1 MHYDAADRCVA
12 DQWYVDCSTATTLTT
27 GSGDAIPLEVEIVL
41 GSHTGMNIQCEDSN
55 NAKCANANTGLW
67 ERVKIK
73 QRGSS
78 YIITSM
84 KSGNNLQCQADG
96 ACAFDNTNEE
106 LWEQWAIETKGD
118 ALYFVSQHTN
128 KVMQCTQE
136 GEIQCASENRL
147 DHEAFRVVWRGDG
160 ISEYTY
166 YGDGVKTRKVDSV
179 VASSEQSIG
188 RLALNG
194 AGQHPEW
201 SDSDVAEIII
211 YRRHLSDEER
221 GQVEDYLSLKYG
233 LCVGPSLR
241 GEWSYVR
248 NIDANCPPSLSVRLP
263 PPVTVNK
270 VPRIARIVE
279 SCHEYTRNTNA
290 HALVSFDADV
300 RPVARIAICF
310 DKKSTSEQNYDYLQ
324 LLAVKAESKDDETEE
339 FALGESKADV
349 SGAPTGESLV
359 GLTWT
364 MGEEKGTFTSF
375 DAETGMHA
383 LEGGPPEPVNVREL
397 PDHVKSSL
405 TFEGSDAYF
414 SAHNSEGP
422 SNYLRE
428 KFSGPA
434 NEANWPAESVS
445 FIDADKFN
453 AKFVSDDSTGD
464 WGFRLA
470 ALPVYEEAP
479 KVNEKAQ
486 QARAKACTEAG
497 EKAKAAFAV
506 FCKGKHGL
514 CVCDSGGISEMRDSG
529 SPLLCGRNCVTC
541 PDYVQEMESRPG
553 YVKPTSIKIK
563 VVSCAHPN
571 GNAEIW
577 VNDIK
582 VNEELCLGDA
592 GGHHVAI
599 IDTTGDVINVK
610 RFDTGECKESAGEM
624 KAFLESATDGQVIA
638 FAINGA
644 GGKYVSECGEGE
656 ILTNLGC
663 TNKPVLN
670 VSQACVGQKGRAKS
684 AWWSFAEGTKGG
696 VPVEVETT
704 AVPEPAKSLYSDDKD
719 VTFFE
724 SKHNYATQMDDE
736 TKIHF
741 PGAVAIAIAFD
752 PLCSTESGCDY
763 LRFRRETGSDAD
775 PWIKEYFT
783 GTGSERWPTE
793 PVIIEAEKF
802 FAYFHSDYSGV
813 EWGYRF
819 ACVPVFL
826 PGDTPPLY
834 DPVEVKAED
843 ALKKELLASMT
854 QILSEAADGD
864 EFSIDAV
871 AISPDQT
878 RVVTGNHD
886 GSVSLWDMET
896 GNELLKPRY
905 RLYDSDR
912 VNQAS
917 SFGGIAF
924 SSDGGQ
930 IVMASSQYDVVAVCT
945 LVGDASGL
953 YFTNDPGNAQGGWK
967 CFDPQLHSI
976 DGLHDFDLRTTITT
990 TSEAGTIAGKCFP
1003 GGIWRNGVAPD
1014 ARSAAEEYQCKML
1027 FVRGGRLCFDIGWVA
1042 GIEGQS
1048 NVADGGAHEV
1058 MLRFEA
1064 GQYHLFVDG
1073 QEEAAGLRA
1082 VPDPPDAV
1090 WVVGEA
1096 IGHSPGGGD
1105 CSSKFW
1111 YNDMAPAFE
1120 GTIEMAPGGSRGV
1133 EYRLSNDVEGQRGPW
1148 VQMAAQASAQ
1158 ASASGGGLNLF
1169 EGKDDGGAAS
1179 ANVQPVGATNANFG
1193 DPVPGMPK
1201 VLVVQMA
1208 DGSVH
1213 TAKEHT
1219 AELVRGHQRI
1229 VRAWYGDCRDESM
1242 RWSSEHGKDVT
1253 AKFVELSGCALGSG
1267 GGGAPSTPPNPGES
1281 SGGGMGGKSRFE
1293 HFYALAS
1300 QNYPNH
1306 TWLVVNDEEV
1316 RIDKGPSS
1324 ALKVVDGLTGQEGT
1338 VSFEDASRPGWFLR
1352 HCNYNLRCHRF
1363 EGKDL
1368 YRKDATFH
1376 PRLALTGSSEHRS
1389 FESVNYPEHFICH
1402 RSYIL
1407 RIAKS
1412 EDNDLHRNDA
1422 SFLVG
1427 EGVEARYRDEDVAM
1441 AGRAEGKEEGGS
1453 ESPVRPQQVEV
1464 RVSASDFT
1472 AMLDNAT
1479 TVDEIVAA
1487 MGQFTSAVEKGGS
1500 TATKQELHAAIS
1512 AKRDTMAPEVWTSSV
1527 AAHVGK
1533 LFKTFTLFAPALP

>member
-1 MHYDAADRCVA
+1 MSASVGKKKL
-12 DQWYVDCSTATTLTT
+12 VD
-27 GSGDAIPLEVEIVL
+27 
-41 GSHTGMNIQCEDSN
+41 H
-55 NAKCANANTGLW
+55 
-67 ERVKIK
+67 
-73 QRGSS
+73 
-78 YIITSM
+78 
-84 KSGNNLQCQADG
+84 
-96 ACAFDNTNEE
+96 
-106 LWEQWAIETKGD
+106 
-118 ALYFVSQHTN
+118 
-128 KVMQCTQE
+128 
-136 GEIQCASENRL
+136 
-147 DHEAFRVVWRGDG
+147 
-160 ISEYTY
+160 
-166 YGDGVKTRKVDSV
+166 
-179 VASSEQSIG
+179 
-188 RLALNG
+188 
-194 AGQHPEW
+194 
-201 SDSDVAEIII
+201 
-211 YRRHLSDEER
+211 
-221 GQVEDYLSLKYG
+221 
-233 LCVGPSLR
+233 
-241 GEWSYVR
+241 
-248 NIDANCPPSLSVRLP
+248 
-263 PPVTVNK
+263 
-270 VPRIARIVE
+270 
-279 SCHEYTRNTNA
+279 
-290 HALVSFDADV
+290 
-300 RPVARIAICF
+300 
-310 DKKSTSEQNYDYLQ
+310 
-324 LLAVKAESKDDETEE
+324 
-339 FALGESKADV
+339 
-349 SGAPTGESLV
+349 
-359 GLTWT
+359 
-364 MGEEKGTFTSF
+364 
-375 DAETGMHA
+375 ETGMGA
-383 LEGGPPEPVNVREL
+383 
-397 PDHVKSSL
+397 
-405 TFEGSDAYF
+405 A
-414 SAHNSEGP
+414 A
-422 SNYLRE
+422 
-428 KFSGPA
+428 
-434 NEANWPAESVS
+434 
-445 FIDADKFN
+445 
-453 AKFVSDDSTGD
+453 ST
-464 WGFRLA
+464 
-470 ALPVYEEAP
+470 
-479 KVNEKAQ
+479 
-486 QARAKACTEAG
+486 
-497 EKAKAAFAV
+497 
-506 FCKGKHGL
+506 
-514 CVCDSGGISEMRDSG
+514 
-529 SPLLCGRNCVTC
+529 
-541 PDYVQEMESRPG
+541 
-553 YVKPTSIKIK
+553 
-563 VVSCAHPN
+563 
-571 GNAEIW
+571 
-577 VNDIK
+577 
-582 VNEELCLGDA
+582 
-592 GGHHVAI
+592 
-599 IDTTGDVINVK
+599 
-610 RFDTGECKESAGEM
+610 
-624 KAFLESATDGQVIA
+624 
-638 FAINGA
+638 
-644 GGKYVSECGEGE
+644 
-656 ILTNLGC
+656 
-663 TNKPVLN
+663 
-670 VSQACVGQKGRAKS
+670 
-684 AWWSFAEGTKGG
+684 
-696 VPVEVETT
+696 
-704 AVPEPAKSLYSDDKD
+704 
-719 VTFFE
+719 
-724 SKHNYATQMDDE
+724 
-736 TKIHF
+736 
-741 PGAVAIAIAFD
+741 PGAPQ
-752 PLCSTESGCDY
+752 PL
-763 LRFRRETGSDAD
+763 
-775 PWIKEYFT
+775 P
-783 GTGSERWPTE
+783 
-793 PVIIEAEKF
+793 
-802 FAYFHSDYSGV
+802 
-813 EWGYRF
+813 
-819 ACVPVFL
+819 
-826 PGDTPPLY
+826 
-834 DPVEVKAED
+834 
-843 ALKKELLASMT
+843 
-854 QILSEAADGD
+854 
-864 EFSIDAV
+864 
-871 AISPDQT
+871 
-878 RVVTGNHD
+878 
-886 GSVSLWDMET
+886 
-896 GNELLKPRY
+896 
-905 RLYDSDR
+905 
-912 VNQAS
+912 
-917 SFGGIAF
+917 
-924 SSDGGQ
+924 
-930 IVMASSQYDVVAVCT
+930 
-945 LVGDASGL
+945 
-953 YFTNDPGNAQGGWK
+953 
-967 CFDPQLHSI
+967 SI
-976 DGLHDFDLRTTITT
+976 DGHHDFDLRTTITT
-990 TSEAGTIAGKCFP
+990 TSEAGTIVGKCFP

-1219 AELVRGHQRI
+1219 AVLVRGHQRI
-1229 VRAWYGDCRDESM
+1229 VRAWYGVCRDVSM

-1293 HFYALAS
+1293 HFYALTS